1 MVCFMVPNYILYQNF
16 PSSYVVY
23 GVLCSCG
30 RTSVFLTRVP
40 LNHPASSLHH
50 LTRPLLVYRSVSPR
64 SSVST
69 FEPLCEVQSDKAS
82 VEITSPYDGTVAEI
96 LVQEGQVAKVG
107 EDLCVIEVDE
117 EASDPSDAPT
127 LEHRDTS
134 IINSP
139 PPSQEQNRDTPN
151 AHESRPQPP
160 SDMHPVAVA
169 RRLHPLDPNAPLAP
183 RPESESRR
191 ASSTWQ
197 SGASSSGDPATATAA
212 KTRRLGAAVDVLALP
227 AVRHFARESGVD
239 VALLAPGSGKNG
251 RVERVDVERYL
262 AGGKSGS
269 VGEQPAAAVSPSP
282 SPLAEEDVV
291 VELGRTRY
299 GMWKAME
306 KARV

>member
-1 MVCFMVPNYILYQNF
+1 
-16 PSSYVVY
+16 
-23 GVLCSCG
+23 
-30 RTSVFLTRVP
+30 VFLTRVP

-50 LTRPLLVYRSVSPR
+50 LTRTLLIYRSVSPR

-69 FEPLCEVQSDKAS
+69 LEPLCEVQSDKAS

-117 EASDPSDAPT
+117 EASNPSDVPT
-127 LEHRDTS
+127 SEHRDTS
-134 IINSP
+134 TINSP
-139 PPSQEQNRDTPN
+139 PPPQEQKRDTPDV
-151 AHESRPQPP
+151 HESRPQPP
-160 SDMHPVAVA
+160 SDKHPAA
-169 RRLHPLDPNAPLAP
+169 RRLHPLDPNASP
-183 RPESESRR
+183 RPASESRK
-191 ASSTWQ
+191 ASTWQ
-197 SGASSSGDPATATAA
+197 SGASSESATAA
-212 KTRRLGAAVDVLALP
+212 KRVAVDVLALP

-239 VALLAPGSGKNG
+239 IALLAPGSGKNG

-269 VGEQPAAAVSPSP
+269 VGVQPTAVSP
-282 SPLAEEDVV
+282 SPLAEGDIV

-306 KARV
+306 KARI